1 MLMLIP
7 PLALWPIYLPKY
19 ISLYTHTNLSHPFF
33 STLSAPPTHPPP
45 TQCYG
50 RMKRMEEGKI
60 ANLLAQIGGP
70 RNTPLGSDREGNLYW
85 CYAGSEKLYVCS
97 PSDRQSRNK
106 GSSTASGPGLGP
118 AVDNTTLRSSSP
130 RTTASP
136 VPSSSQ
142 VSRYLAV
149 PPIHASLHNF
159 GLMQPLIPP
168 ENISTKFLA
177 AGRKYIHMGLE
188 GRWSGTLPLFPFSLN
203 TPRQQNITYVFFC

>member
-1 MLMLIP
+1 
-7 PLALWPIYLPKY
+7 
-19 ISLYTHTNLSHPFF
+19 
-33 STLSAPPTHPPP
+33 
-45 TQCYG
+45 
-50 RMKRMEEGKI
+50 MKRMEEGKI

-106 GSSTASGPGLGP
+106 GSSTGSGQGLGLGSGLASGPVLGP
-118 AVDNTTLRSSSP
+118 TVDSTTLRASSP

-188 GRWSGTLPLFPFSLN
+188 GWWFGSLPLVHSSLMFVN
-203 TPRQQNITYVFFC
+203 TAA